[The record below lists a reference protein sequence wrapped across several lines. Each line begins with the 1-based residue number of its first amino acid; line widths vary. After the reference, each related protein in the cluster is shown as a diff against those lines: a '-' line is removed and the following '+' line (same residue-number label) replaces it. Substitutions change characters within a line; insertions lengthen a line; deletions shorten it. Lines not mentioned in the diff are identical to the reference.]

1 MARTSRKAQ
10 IKDIQPE
17 KDLTVRAALYIRLS
31 VEDKHTRTISIETQ
45 TLILERFL
53 EKHPDIFVYDKY
65 IDNGATGT
73 NFHRPAFQ
81 QMLSDIEAGYI
92 NCVIVKDL
100 SRLGRNTIDT
110 GYYIE
115 QYFPIRKVR
124 FIAVT
129 DQYDSADP
137 NDIHAGIILPLKN
150 MINEAYAL
158 DIGRK
163 IKAQQRQSMKDGE
176 YVGGRTPYGYIK
188 AKDNC
193 HLLIVDPVAAS
204 VVKQM
209 FEWAAEGDGINTIV
223 RKLNESGVISPSY
236 YKKEI
241 GQITHENLLGN
252 GKWQT
257 RTVTKILRC
266 ETYIGDLVQGHSKT
280 VDHQQMK
287 ADADNLITVC
297 DTHEAIISHELF
309 DRVQALLDAAAEA
322 SRNRA
327 VDPYT
332 MNPLKGKVFC
342 AHCGTNLHRQR
353 NKRKKSDD
361 VYFYHCLTNSR
372 IAKGACPGVTIRE
385 DQLMHALTGIL
396 EKEMEATLGQ
406 YSILLLDEA
415 ERRRKRDKLSV
426 QASEYQQAAAQY
438 RSRIRGLYENLIS
451 GVITSDEYFEFKTQY
466 ESKIA
471 GLEQDMERTEREL
484 SDMERQLQKQADL
497 SRDFSAVRNN
507 PKLTAELIDRLVERI
522 EIDHD
527 KHLSIRFRFQSEF
540 PVDKEAASTCVNM

>member
-10 IKDIQPE
+10 VKDSQPE

-45 TLILERFL
+45 MLILERFL

-115 QYFPIRKVR
+115 QYFPVRKVR

-137 NDIHAGIILPLKN
+137 SDIHAGIILPLKN

-163 IKAQQRQSMKDGE
+163 IKAQQRQAMKDGE

-193 HLLIVDPVAAS
+193 HQLIVDPVAAS

-209 FEWAAEGDGINTIV
+209 FEWASEGDGINTIV
-223 RKLNESGVISPSY
+223 RKLNESGVISPSH

-241 GQITHENLLGN
+241 GQITHKNLIGS

-257 RTVTKILRC
+257 WTVAKILRC
-266 ETYIGDLVQGHSKT
+266 ETYTGDLVQGHSKT

-287 ADADNLITVC
+287 AGSDNLITVC

-309 DRVQALLDAAAEA
+309 DSVQALLDSVAEA
-322 SRNRA
+322 SKNRKIA
-327 VDPYT
+327 PYT
-332 MNPLKGKVFC
+332 MNPLKGKIFC

-372 IAKGACPGVTIRE
+372 VVRGACPGVTMRE
-385 DQLMHALTGIL
+385 DRLMHALTIIL
-396 EKEMEATLGQ
+396 EKEMEVTLGQ
-406 YSILLLDEA
+406 YSVLLSDEA
-415 ERRRKRDKLSV
+415 EHRRKRDELSAQV
-426 QASEYQQAAAQY
+426 AEYQQAATQY
-438 RSRIRGLYENLIS
+438 RSRIRGLYENLVS
-451 GVITSDEYFEFKTQY
+451 GVITNDEYFEFKAQY
-466 ESKIA
+466 ENKIA
-471 GLEQDMERTEREL
+471 GLEQDMERTECEV
-484 SDMERQLQKQADL
+484 SDMERQLLKLDGL
-497 SRDFSAVRNN
+497 SRDFSAVRDN
-507 PKLTAELIDRLVERI
+507 PMLTAELIDRLVERI

-527 KHLSIRFRFQSEF
+527 KHLNIRFRFQSEF
-540 PVDKEAASTCVNM
+540 PEIKEAASTCVNM